1 MMHTL
6 QFNWGVM
13 NTFKRSDIT
22 LYIIIGHSLEN
33 NIMSNRVM
41 NTLARIDFTPRS
53 NHSTG
58 VIDKKGE
65 PHPF

>member
-1 MMHTL
+1 
-6 QFNWGVM
+6 M
-13 NTFKRSDIT
+13 NTLNRSDIT
-22 LYIIIGHSLEN
+22 LYIDHSLEN
-33 NIMSNRVM
+33 MSNRVM
-41 NTLARIDFTPRS
+41 NTLARSDFTPRS